1 MGDLAAVREL
11 CVQLDKT
18 KDSLTRQL
26 ASVSAVDEQTQSKM
40 SDILAERDLLKQQV
54 MILNVHVQLLLLF
67 TMTCRDVHVHVHV
80 HVHVLYVHVHVYMI
94 LFLSL

>member
-54 MILNVHVQLLLLF
+54 IILNVHVHVHVRLLLLL
-67 TMTCRDVHVHVHV
+67 TMACRDVHVHVHV
-80 HVHVLYVHVHVYMI
+80 LYMFYTCMYMYI
-94 LFLSL
+94 